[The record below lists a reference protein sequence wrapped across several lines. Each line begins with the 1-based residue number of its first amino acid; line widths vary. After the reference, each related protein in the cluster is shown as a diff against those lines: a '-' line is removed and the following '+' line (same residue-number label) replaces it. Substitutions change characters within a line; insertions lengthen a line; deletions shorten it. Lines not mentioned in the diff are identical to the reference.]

1 MGADNMLKLGDMIK
15 KEDVEIKGDERD
27 ILCLR
32 ITASWEDI
40 IKGEGEQPSP
50 LTQGDGIEKAYER
63 QKIFYY
69 ENIYLAI
76 IYQKSVRYP

>member
-1 MGADNMLKLGDMIK
+1 MGADNMLTLGDMIK

-40 IKGEGEQPSP
+40 IKGEGE
-50 LTQGDGIEKAYER
+50 
-63 QKIFYY
+63 
-69 ENIYLAI
+69 
-76 IYQKSVRYP
+76 